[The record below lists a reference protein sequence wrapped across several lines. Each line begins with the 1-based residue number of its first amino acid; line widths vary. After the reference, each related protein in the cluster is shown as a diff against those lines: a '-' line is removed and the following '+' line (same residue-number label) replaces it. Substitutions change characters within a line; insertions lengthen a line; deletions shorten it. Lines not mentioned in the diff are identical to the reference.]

1 MPLILATF
9 LGQPYFAIIVLILLA
24 LICVELASILS
35 SSQSAKRALSLL
47 FIATS
52 LSGAAYLYFPAPV
65 LVMASAGIALSAVV
79 TFRSKGGFV
88 AVFSSLVML
97 CLAAM
102 ALLVTADN
110 TVGLLVSVAC
120 IIISCDVG
128 AYIVGRIIGG
138 PKLAPAISPG
148 KTISGALGGLLSAMI
163 VASLLSSYITA
174 LSANAVMAGL
184 IIGLLSQ
191 VGDLS
196 ESHFK
201 RRIGIKDSGSI
212 IPGHGGFLDRFDGY
226 LLVMPLIAALM
237 LFRGF

>member
-1 MPLILATF
+1 
-9 LGQPYFAIIVLILLA
+9 
-24 LICVELASILS
+24 
-35 SSQSAKRALSLL
+35 
-47 FIATS
+47 
-52 LSGAAYLYFPAPV
+52 
-65 LVMASAGIALSAVV
+65 
-79 TFRSKGGFV
+79 
-88 AVFSSLVML
+88 
-97 CLAAM
+97 M

-148 KTISGALGGLLSAMI
+148 KTISGAFGGLLSAMI
-163 VASLLSSYITA
+163 VASLLSSYITS

-184 IIGLLSQ
+184 VIVLSQ

>member
-1 MPLILATF
+1 MPLILAAF

-24 LICVELASILS
+24 LICVELAGILS
-35 SSQSAKRALSLL
+35 NSQSTKRALSLL
-47 FIATS
+47 FVATS
-52 LSGAAYLYFPAPV
+52 LSGAAYLYFPSAF
-65 LVMASAGIALSAVV
+65 LVMASAGIILSAIV
-79 TFRSKGGFV
+79 TFRAKGGFV
-88 AVFSSLVML
+88 AVFASLVML
-97 CLAAM
+97 CLASM

-110 TVGLLVSVAC
+110 TLGLLVSVAF

-128 AYIVGRIIGG
+128 AYIFGRIIGG

-174 LSANAVMAGL
+174 LSANAVISGL
-184 IIGLLSQ
+184 TIGLLSQ